1 MLVWRLVHA
10 GYHVGHY
17 PGRPDLVYRLNRL
30 VARAGWAVTTGAG
43 RAHLADATR
52 TVVATLH
59 TARAAAGLWAWE
71 VLASSA
77 VHTTVA
83 ERFVVTLPRT
93 VGGTVVAYGWAGAAY
108 PAHLP
113 DARRDAARATVD
125 AFVAVAA
132 ADRDPRFAPI
142 WAECQRDPAAL
153 WVLGD
158 RLDDAAE
165 DAAAAGARHLAVILS
180 PRCPPRRPALEFF
193 RGGP

>member
-1 MLVWRLVHA
+1 MLVWTRVKA
-10 GYHVGHY
+10 GCHVGHY

-30 VARAGWAVTTGAG
+30 ATRRGWVVTTSAG
-43 RAHLADATR
+43 RAHLADATH
-52 TVVATLH
+52 TVVGTLH

-71 VLASSA
+71 VLASRC

-83 ERFVVTLPRT
+83 ERVVVTLPRT

-108 PAHLP
+108 PAYLP

-132 ADRDPRFAPI
+132 AARDPRFAPL
-142 WAECQRDPAAL
+142 WAECQQDPAAL

-165 DAAAAGARHLAVILS
+165 DAAAAGARRLAGLLS
-180 PRCPPRRPALEFF
+180 PR
-193 RGGP
+193 